1 MNRMINL
8 CRTFAIAAS
17 ALAFAAASAVAAPV
31 TAQPAAPDLLVP
43 AQADCYAVGE
53 RVAEEMGGK
62 LANVSAS
69 GSNCVVTVVIP
80 AKDGQPP
87 RRERVVVPAN

>member
-1 MNRMINL
+1 MNRIAPL
-8 CRTFAIAAS
+8 RRTFAIAACS
-17 ALAFAAASAVAAPV
+17 FAFVTVAATAGPV
-31 TAQPAAPDLLVP
+31 PVQPAAPDLLVP

-53 RVAEEMGGK
+53 RVAEQMGGK

-69 GSNCVVTVVIP
+69 GSNFVVKEVIP